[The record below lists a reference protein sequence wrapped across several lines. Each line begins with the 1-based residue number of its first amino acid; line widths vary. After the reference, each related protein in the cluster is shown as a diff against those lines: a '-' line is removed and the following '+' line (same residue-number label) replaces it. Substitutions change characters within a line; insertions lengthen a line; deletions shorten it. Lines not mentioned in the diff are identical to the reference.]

1 MLFMIVARLFDF
13 YQILIIVWCIL
24 SWLPTPRDG
33 VLSDVVGAIDTLVS
47 PYINLF
53 RRFLPPFGGI
63 DFSPIFFDFSRK
75 VKEKETT
82 LPVILSGA
90 KREQNRAER
99 SVCRFQRAAAA
110 QAAG

>member
-1 MLFMIVARLFDF
+1 MQMLFMIVARLFDF

-63 DFSPIFFDFSRK
+63 DFSPILA
-75 VKEKETT
+75 VVV
-82 LPVILSGA
+82 LQLI
-90 KREQNRAER
+90 ER
-99 SVCRFQRAAAA
+99 FVF
-110 QAAG
+110 GMLH

>member
-1 MLFMIVARLFDF
+1 MQMLLLVVMRLFDF

-33 VLSDVVGAIDTLVS
+33 VLADIVGAIDTLVS

-63 DFSPIFFDFSRK
+63 DFSPILAVVVLQLIERFFIGM
-75 VKEKETT
+75 
-82 LPVILSGA
+82 LH
-90 KREQNRAER
+90 
-99 SVCRFQRAAAA
+99 
-110 QAAG
+110 

>member
-1 MLFMIVARLFDF
+1 MQMLLLVVMRLFDF

-33 VLSDVVGAIDTLVS
+33 VLADIVGAIDTLVS

-63 DFSPIFFDFSRK
+63 DFSPILA
-75 VKEKETT
+75 VVV
-82 LPVILSGA
+82 LQLI
-90 KREQNRAER
+90 ER
-99 SVCRFQRAAAA
+99 FLI
-110 QAAG
+110 GMLH

>member
-63 DFSPIFFDFSRK
+63 DFSPILA
-75 VKEKETT
+75 VVV
-82 LPVILSGA
+82 LQLI
-90 KREQNRAER
+90 ER
-99 SVCRFQRAAAA
+99 FIF
-110 QAAG
+110 GMLH

>member
-1 MLFMIVARLFDF
+1 MQMLFMIVARLFDF

-63 DFSPIFFDFSRK
+63 DFSPILA
-75 VKEKETT
+75 VVV
-82 LPVILSGA
+82 LQLI
-90 KREQNRAER
+90 ER
-99 SVCRFQRAAAA
+99 FIF
-110 QAAG
+110 GMLH